1 MKAQI
6 KRAAIIT
13 VGWFF
18 IITGVIGLFLP
29 VMQGMLFIF
38 IGLLILSS
46 EYVWAHNL
54 LQKLRARFPRV
65 AHMVDR
71 AEHKAM
77 EWFHRIGHR
86 RKRHTHAP
94 PRPAAADGKD

>member
-6 KRAAIIT
+6 KRAALLT
-13 VGWFF
+13 AGWFF

-29 VMQGMLFIF
+29 IMQGALFIF

-54 LQKLRARFPRV
+54 LQNLRSRFPRISKLL
-65 AHMVDR
+65 DR
-71 AEHKAM
+71 AELKVRA
-77 EWFHRIGHR
+77 WFRQW
-86 RKRHTHAP
+86 AP
-94 PRPAAADGKD
+94 KPATAKGDD